1 MLENIYKKRIQTQTW
16 NDKIPSKKL
25 INSLLKKTYEL
36 VPSKQNIVPYQI
48 IIWGPNI
55 KKDDFRDFCRY
66 GTDMTNDFKK
76 GTSQLLAP
84 YVLFFCTRE
93 INDINGMV
101 LRTLKKGHTHP
112 ILEKDADL
120 LGIENP
126 PEIKNLGIEIGMF
139 GSLLTG
145 FCIEENLNVSYTLCM
160 PPSAYD
166 INDKCIPN
174 NEWKSFGFKPGQV
187 LFSMSIGYGNQE
199 KSGRSKDEL
208 KPPIENILNWVK

>member
-1 MLENIYKKRIQTQTW
+1 
-16 NDKIPSKKL
+16 
-25 INSLLKKTYEL
+25 
-36 VPSKQNIVPYQI
+36 
-48 IIWGPNI
+48 
-55 KKDDFRDFCRY
+55 
-66 GTDMTNDFKK
+66 
-76 GTSQLLAP
+76 
-84 YVLFFCTRE
+84 
-93 INDINGMV
+93 
-101 LRTLKKGHTHP
+101 
-112 ILEKDADL
+112 
-120 LGIENP
+120 
-126 PEIKNLGIEIGMF
+126 MF
-139 GSLLTG
+139 SSLLTG